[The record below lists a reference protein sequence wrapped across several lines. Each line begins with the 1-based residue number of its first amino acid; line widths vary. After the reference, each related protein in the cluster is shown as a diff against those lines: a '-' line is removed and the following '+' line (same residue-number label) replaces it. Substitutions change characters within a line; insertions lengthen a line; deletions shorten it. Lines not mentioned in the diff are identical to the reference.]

1 LYFLLAQI
9 LENGDKKKFTNYI
22 LAKYNIFVNVRETR
36 LFYNSYIDSI
46 DSIKIDGK
54 EEKIICTKFLK

>member
-9 LENGDKKKFTNYI
+9 LENGDTKKFTNYI
-22 LAKYNIFVNVRETR
+22 LTKYNIFVNVRETR